1 MILTGEGGV
10 ELSVE
15 DPEEKVVTAVP
26 SLNALPSNNEAV
38 ELNNDLEVTVVV
50 AVNVWILDAFS
61 VNVVCAFGGCG
72 VTKQGT
78 PSFGSTL

>member
-1 MILTGEGGV
+1 MTGDGGV

-15 DPEEKVVTAVP
+15 DPEAKVETAVP
-26 SLNALPSNNEAV
+26 SLNGLPSNNEAV
-38 ELNNDLEVTVVV
+38 EMKNDLEVTVVV
-50 AVNVWILDAFS
+50 AVNAWILDAFS

>member
-26 SLNALPSNNEAV
+26 SLNGLPSNNEA
-38 ELNNDLEVTVVV
+38 EEMNNNLEVTVVV

-61 VNVVCAFGGCG
+61 VNAVCVFGGCG